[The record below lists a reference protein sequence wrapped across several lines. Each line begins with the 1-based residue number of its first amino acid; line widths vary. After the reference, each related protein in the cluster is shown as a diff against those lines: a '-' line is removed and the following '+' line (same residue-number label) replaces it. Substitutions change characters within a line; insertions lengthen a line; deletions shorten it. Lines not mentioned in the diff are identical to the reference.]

1 MSGPLT
7 GFKIIEMA
15 GMGPGPFCGMLLA
28 DMGADVVRV
37 ERLTVSDRGIDFPPQ
52 FDLLN
57 RGKRSVA
64 IDLKTEEGKAALLN
78 LIGQADALIEGF
90 RPGVMERLGL
100 GPDECQIQNPN
111 LVYGRITGWGQEGP
125 LAQAAG
131 HDLNYIALSGAVHS
145 IGPADGKPSVPLNLI
160 GDFGGGAL
168 YLAMGILAAILEA
181 QKSGNGQVVDAAMV
195 DGVAS
200 LMTMQYALKQMGAWK
215 GPRGHNL
222 LDGGAPFYD
231 VYETSDGKHIS
242 VAPVERRFYEE
253 LIERIGLSDT
263 PLPKQ
268 NDPKGWSELRVRL
281 SETFKK
287 RTRTEW
293 CELLEGSDA
302 CFAPVLDM
310 MEATQHPHSVE
321 RYVYTEIEGV
331 VQPNPAPRFSRTPS
345 EVKHAAPVMGA
356 DTRHVFLDWG
366 FSASTVDD
374 LESKGLIAGHS
385 VTEVLKF

>member
-1 MSGPLT
+1 MSGPLR

-181 QKSGNGQVVDAAMV
+181 QKSGKGQVVDAAMV

-253 LIERIGLSDT
+253 LIERIGLSDM

-268 NDPKGWSELRVRL
+268 NDPKGWSELRERL

-310 MEATQHPHSVE
+310 MEVTQHPHSIE
-321 RYVYTEIEGV
+321 RRVYTEIEGV

-356 DTRHVFLDWG
+356 DTRPVFLDWG

-374 LESKGLIAGHS
+374 LESKGLIAG
-385 VTEVLKF
+385 T

>member
-1 MSGPLT
+1 MSGPLK

-37 ERLTVSDRGIDFPPQ
+37 ERLTVGDRGIDFLPQ

-64 IDLKTEEGKAALLN
+64 IDLKTEEGKSTLLN
-78 LIGQADALIEGF
+78 LMGHADALIEGF

-100 GPDECQIQNPN
+100 GPVECQIQNPK

-131 HDLNYIALSGAVHS
+131 HDLNYVALSGAVHS
-145 IGPADGKPSVPLNLI
+145 IGPAAGKPSVPLNLI

-181 QKSGNGQVVDAAMV
+181 QKSGQGQVVDAAMV

-231 VYETSDGKHIS
+231 VYETADGKHIS

-253 LIERIGLSDT
+253 LIERIGLKDS

-268 NDPKGWSELRVRL
+268 NDPKGWSELREHL
-281 SETFKK
+281 SEAFKK
-287 RTRTEW
+287 RTRAEW
-293 CELLEGSDA
+293 CELLEGTDA

-310 MEATQHPHSVE
+310 MEATQHPHSIE
-321 RYVYTEIEGV
+321 RHVYTEIDGV

-345 EVKHAAPVMGA
+345 EIKHAAPAMGA
-356 DTRHVFLDWG
+356 DTRNVFLDWG
-366 FSASTVDD
+366 FSESVVDHLEAKGFIASQ
-374 LESKGLIAGHS
+374 
-385 VTEVLKF
+385 